1 MNLELIQRPFS
12 HDQIKQRKTSLGY
25 TLDYLETHTVI
36 HRLNEV
42 FGGAWSFR
50 ILDHKLLEDDV
61 VVLGELTAEG
71 VAKQQFGTC
80 ELRQEGDE
88 GIVLSMGDALKA
100 AASDALKKAA
110 TLFGIGLQLYRSA
123 ETPAV
128 SPPAPARPEPAPAPV
143 PALEPEPEPAIAL
156 ITDLQVAEIVE
167 LAKQRK
173 VTQAQVDRRARE
185 RYGRGLAELTQA
197 EAQEIITRLR
207 TR

>member
-1 MNLELIQRPFS
+1 MNLDLIQRPFPS
-12 HDQIKQRKTSLGY
+12 DQIRRRKTALGT

-36 HRLNEV
+36 ARLNET
-42 FGGAWSFR
+42 FGGLWSFK

-71 VAKQQFGTC
+71 VTKQQFGTC

-88 GIVLSMGDALKA
+88 GVVLSMGDALKA

-110 TLFGIGLQLYRSA
+110 TLFGIGLHLYHSA
-123 ETPAV
+123 ESAPV
-128 SPPAPARPEPAPAPV
+128 SPPEAALPEPTP
-143 PALEPEPEPAIAL
+143 EPEPEPAPEPGPPPDL
-156 ITDLQVAEIVE
+156 ITDFQVAEIIE

-173 VTQAQVDRRARE
+173 ITQAQVERRARE

-197 EAQEIITRLR
+197 EAQEIITKLR
-207 TR
+207 PR